1 MCTNVEN
8 VMSKKIRCIV
18 FSVIEAYDLIRLG
31 ASGVSKF
38 PLLQRMFIKFTTGLS
53 FHAADSKFKSAEL
66 QWPEKRGK
74 KWNVPCQRLSLPTIV
89 EIKEYFEDLEVQ
101 SNRHKDFCTKMERYN
116 ELRPGWV
123 DTWLVDFSTD
133 RKSSWLNLN

>member
-1 MCTNVEN
+1 M
-8 VMSKKIRCIV
+8 
-18 FSVIEAYDLIRLG
+18 
-31 ASGVSKF
+31 
-38 PLLQRMFIKFTTGLS
+38 TTGLS

-133 RKSSWLNLN
+133 RKSSWLKLN